1 MNREKRKIVA
11 FHKPKEIT
19 SPEEY
24 VQRFKDLLVSISEPE
39 HFIKTIELLNMMKIG
54 GALVYTTCSENG
66 RGLFVSHFFDQV
78 QYNEEEFTV
87 SFINTQGCEEE
98 DCNTSEFSIPVE
110 KMESVEG
117 YISIEDDAEGEFYC
131 LNIYMLDGN
140 IEVAWNC

>member
-1 MNREKRKIVA
+1 MNRKQTKIIA
-11 FHKPKEIT
+11 FNKTKEIT

-24 VQRFKDLLVSISEPE
+24 VQRFKDMLVSISEPE

-54 GALVYTTCSENG
+54 GALAYTTCSENG
-66 RGLFVSHFFDQV
+66 RGLFVSHLFDQV

-87 SFINTQGCEEE
+87 SFINTNDHEEE
-98 DCNTSEFSIPVE
+98 DCNISEFVIPVE

-117 YISIEDDAEGEFYC
+117 YISIEDNAEGEFYC

-140 IEVAWNC
+140 IEVVWNC

>member
-1 MNREKRKIVA
+1 MNRKQTKIVA
-11 FHKPKEIT
+11 FNKSEEIT

-54 GALVYTTCSENG
+54 GVLAYTTCGENG

-110 KMESVEG
+110 KMEGVEG
-117 YISIEDDAEGEFYC
+117 YISLEDDVEGEFYC